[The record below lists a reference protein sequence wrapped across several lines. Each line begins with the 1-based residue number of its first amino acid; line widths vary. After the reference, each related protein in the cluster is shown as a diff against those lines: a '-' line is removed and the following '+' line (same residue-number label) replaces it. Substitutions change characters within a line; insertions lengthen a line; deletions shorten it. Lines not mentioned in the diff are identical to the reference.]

1 MRKLARALGAG
12 MLLTGMATLSPALAG
27 PFEDGQAA
35 FERGDYA
42 AALQMW
48 RRLAENG
55 DAQAQNTVGDMYATR
70 RARLS
75 QGSGEDSEAA
85 KWYLKAAE
93 QGFAPAQSN
102 LGRIYYEGLGV
113 PRDLAEA
120 AKWRRKA
127 ADQGYAEAQAWL
139 GKHYRD
145 GEGVPQDDVQA
156 YLWFD
161 LAAPTPIGIAFDAG
175 RSRDRLAARMTPDQL
190 AEARRLVRA
199 WKPGS

>member
-1 MRKLARALGAG
+1 MFLA
-12 MLLTGMATLSPALAG
+12 GMATLSPALAG
-27 PFEDGQAA
+27 PFEDGRAA

-55 DAQAQNTVGDMYATR
+55 DAQAQNAVGDMYATR

-113 PRDLAEA
+113 PRDLA
-120 AKWRRKA
+120 
-127 ADQGYAEAQAWL
+127 
-139 GKHYRD
+139 
-145 GEGVPQDDVQA
+145 
-156 YLWFD
+156 
-161 LAAPTPIGIAFDAG
+161 APTPIGIAFDAG